1 MTIRMRIALFA
12 AGVVTITLLLFGALL
27 YTLTAV
33 GAGAQQ
39 DQMLTQRAGQAANL
53 AGRTDR
59 DELHASRP
67 LAPIDLATSA
77 ETFIEA
83 LDADGSVIASGGLID
98 GAPPMIPPSLL
109 EAARAGR
116 PAFATLKPAPRIT
129 LRVRAL
135 PFTTQDG
142 ASSGYIVAGQTRR
155 DRERQLAGLRGF
167 LVIAAGL
174 TLATA
179 LGGCWFAAGR
189 ALRPLKTIAHTADT
203 IGATEDLGRRLP
215 ERSPR
220 DEIGALTAS
229 FNGMLRRL
237 GDSQA
242 GLTAANRRLLESL
255 AAQQRFVADAS
266 HELRTPLTTIRNN
279 AGFLLQH
286 PHSDAADREAAAQ
299 DIAGESERMSR
310 LVTDLLTLARADAG
324 SEPERTPLDPESLLR
339 DLVRQA
345 QRLHPDRA
353 IHALV
358 AEDLSPL
365 CVVANADA
373 LARLLWILIDN
384 AVKHT
389 ASPGEIS
396 VRLSCAAD
404 RALIEVVD
412 QGPGIAPADLPRIF
426 DRFFQADQARASE
439 GAGLGLAIAQWIAQT
454 HGGRLTAHNNAVRG
468 ATFRVAL
475 PLATA

>member
-1 MTIRMRIALFA
+1 
-12 AGVVTITLLLFGALL
+12 
-27 YTLTAV
+27 
-33 GAGAQQ
+33 
-39 DQMLTQRAGQAANL
+39 
-53 AGRTDR
+53 
-59 DELHASRP
+59 
-67 LAPIDLATSA
+67 
-77 ETFIEA
+77 
-83 LDADGSVIASGGLID
+83 
-98 GAPPMIPPSLL
+98 
-109 EAARAGR
+109 
-116 PAFATLKPAPRIT
+116 
-129 LRVRAL
+129 
-135 PFTTQDG
+135 
-142 ASSGYIVAGQTRR
+142 
-155 DRERQLAGLRGF
+155 
-167 LVIAAGL
+167 
-174 TLATA
+174 
-179 LGGCWFAAGR
+179 
-189 ALRPLKTIAHTADT
+189 
-203 IGATEDLGRRLP
+203 
-215 ERSPR
+215 
-220 DEIGALTAS
+220 
-229 FNGMLRRL
+229 
-237 GDSQA
+237 
-242 GLTAANRRLLESL
+242 
-255 AAQQRFVADAS
+255 
-266 HELRTPLTTIRNN
+266 
-279 AGFLLQH
+279 
-286 PHSDAADREAAAQ
+286 
-299 DIAGESERMSR
+299 
-310 LVTDLLTLARADAG
+310 
-324 SEPERTPLDPESLLR
+324 
-339 DLVRQA
+339 VRQA